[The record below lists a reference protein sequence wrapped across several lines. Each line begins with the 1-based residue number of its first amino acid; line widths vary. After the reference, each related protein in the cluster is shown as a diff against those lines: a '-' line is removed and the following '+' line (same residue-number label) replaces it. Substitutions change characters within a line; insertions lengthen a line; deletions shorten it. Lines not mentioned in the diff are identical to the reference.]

1 MADGSP
7 TVLAVADFS
16 GNPTKVERHLGPLA
30 ATADPTVVCT
40 STGDADVDGLDA
52 LTVPDGGWRPL
63 GLALMGLRA
72 LVAARRG
79 DYDAVVSFSLL
90 PHGCIA
96 LAAARLAGLPVHLGT
111 IGADLDVHA
120 EARYAPVVRALLRRF
135 DVVSAPGSVHA
146 ARLESMG
153 VERAVVLRNPVD
165 VERFAPA
172 GDGDGGVVGDT
183 TSGDAMAEDATAGD
197 ATAGD
202 AAADT
207 TGEDATAT
215 ADAAAADAT
224 ADGGAVADASADAMA
239 ANDASGEAPIR
250 ATTDDP
256 EYDLLWV
263 GRFSA
268 EKDPLLFVR
277 TVAALRERGRPV
289 AAAMVGDGPMG
300 DEVRAA
306 VERRGL
312 EDAIALP
319 GWVDDPSGWYRRART
334 FVLTSRRDALPLTL
348 VEAMAS
354 GVAPVAPPVGNV
366 PDLVADGETGVL
378 ADRDPAHLA
387 DAVAGLLDDDERR
400 SRLARAAAAAG
411 AEHSLDAA
419 ADDWDD
425 VLAALGVGAE

>member
-1 MADGSP
+1 MTDGSASP
-7 TVLAVADFS
+7 AVLAVADFS

-96 LAAARLAGLPVHLGT
+96 LVAARLAGLPVHLGT

-120 EARYAPVVRALLRRF
+120 ESRYAPVVRALLRRF

-172 GDGDGGVVGDT
+172 GDGGDT
-183 TSGDAMAEDATAGD
+183 VETDGDRDSYGDGDDDRDGDTAEVADAT
-197 ATAGD
+197 T
-202 AAADT
+202 
-207 TGEDATAT
+207 ATAT
-215 ADAAAADAT
+215 
-224 ADGGAVADASADAMA
+224 DGAGGGTV
-239 ANDASGEAPIR
+239 
-250 ATTDDP
+250 P

-319 GWVDDPSGWYRRART
+319 GWVDDPSGWYRRAQT

-378 ADRDPAHLA
+378 ADRDPANLA
-387 DAVAGLLDDDERR
+387 DAVAELLDDDERR
-400 SRLARAAAAAG
+400 ARLARAAAAVG

-419 ADDWDD
+419 AGDWDD
-425 VLAALGVGAE
+425 VLVALGVGDE

>member
-1 MADGSP
+1 MTDGSASP
-7 TVLAVADFS
+7 AVLAVADFS

-96 LAAARLAGLPVHLGT
+96 LVAARLAGLPVHLGT

-120 EARYAPVVRALLRRF
+120 ESRYAPVVRALLRRF

-172 GDGDGGVVGDT
+172 GDGDGGVVGDAAADT
-183 TSGDAMAEDATAGD
+183 TSGDA
-197 ATAGD
+197 
-202 AAADT
+202 T
-207 TGEDATAT
+207 TVD
-215 ADAAAADAT
+215 DAT

-239 ANDASGEAPIR
+239 ANDASGEVSVR
-250 ATTDDP
+250 ATTDGP

-319 GWVDDPSGWYRRART
+319 GWVDDPSGWYRRAQT

-378 ADRDPAHLA
+378 ADRDPANLA

-400 SRLARAAAAAG
+400 ARLARAAAAVG

-419 ADDWDD
+419 AGDWDD
-425 VLAALGVGAE
+425 VLVALGVGDE